1 MPASVHI
8 LGVRIDDVTF
18 VEFLDTVSR
27 LVRRGDVSQI
37 VTVNTEYLLAAY
49 RDPGFAGVL
58 RHSALNVPDGIG
70 VMWAARWLGCP
81 LRERVTGSDGIYRL
95 AELCAQHGFRLY
107 LLGAAPGIAQQ
118 AAAILAGRYPG
129 LVVCGTHSG
138 SPSADEEA
146 EICRR
151 IRGVKADV
159 LLVAYGGSVQE
170 EWIARN
176 QARAGV
182 AVAMGVGGAFDFVA
196 GVQKRAPL
204 WMRRAGMEWLHRLIR
219 QPWRWRRMLALPQTA
234 WLVFWQRLRPQGDI
248 HG

>member
-18 VEFLDTVSR
+18 AEFLDTVSH
-27 LVRRGDVSQI
+27 LIRRGSVSQI

-49 RDPGFAGVL
+49 HDPGFAGVL
-58 RHSALNVPDGIG
+58 SVSALNVPDGIG
-70 VMWAARWLGCP
+70 VLWAARWLGHP

-95 AELCAQHGFRLY
+95 AELCAQQRFRLY

-118 AAAILAGRYPG
+118 AAAILSSRYPG
-129 LVVCGTHSG
+129 LAVCGAHGG

-151 IRGVKADV
+151 IREANPDV
-159 LLVAYGGSVQE
+159 LLVAYGGSAQE
-170 EWIARN
+170 VWIARN
-176 QARAGV
+176 QARTGA

-196 GVQKRAPL
+196 GVQKRAPR
-204 WMRRAGMEWLHRLIR
+204 WMQRAGLEWLYRLIR

-234 WLVFWQRLRPQGDI
+234 WLVFWQRLRRQGDM